1 MSNIFVRKMSLDD
14 LEKINSIG
22 LENFDDFWN
31 INTLRSEL
39 SKSDINTIYFI
50 ATNNCD
56 ILGFIGALRIIDELN
71 IMNIAVRKDLRR
83 CGVGSALLEFLINF
97 AISQKDGSITL
108 EVNEN
113 NTSAIELYKKYN
125 FKQVGLRKKY
135 YNNTDNAILMS
146 LYLKK
151 EWKTNEKKWIKL

>member
-1 MSNIFVRKMSLDD
+1 MSLDD

-83 CGVGSALLEFLINF
+83 CGIGSALLEFLINF
-97 AISQKDGSITL
+97 AD
-108 EVNEN
+108 E
-113 NTSAIELYKKYN
+113 
-125 FKQVGLRKKY
+125 
-135 YNNTDNAILMS
+135 
-146 LYLKK
+146 
-151 EWKTNEKKWIKL
+151 

>member
-1 MSNIFVRKMSLDD
+1 MSLDD

-83 CGVGSALLEFLINF
+83 CGIGSALLEFLINF

-113 NTSAIELYKKYN
+113 NTSAIELYKKYD

>member
-39 SKSDINTIYFI
+39 SKS
-50 ATNNCD
+50 
-56 ILGFIGALRIIDELN
+56 GALRIIDELN

-83 CGVGSALLEFLINF
+83 CGIGSALLEFLINF

-151 EWKTNEKKWIKL
+151 E

>member
-56 ILGFIGALRIIDELN
+56 ILGFIGALRI
-71 IMNIAVRKDLRR
+71 R
-83 CGVGSALLEFLINF
+83 CGIGSALLEFLINF

-151 EWKTNEKKWIKL
+151 E

>member
-31 INTLRSEL
+31 INVLRSEL
-39 SKSDINTIYFI
+39 SKSDNNSTYFV
-50 ATNNCD
+50 ALED
-56 ILGFIGALRIIDELN
+56 KHILGFAGTLKILSEVN

-83 CGVGSALLEFLINF
+83 CGIGSALLEFLINF

-113 NTSAIELYKKYN
+113 NTSAIALYKKYN

-151 EWKTNEKKWIKL
+151 E

>member
-71 IMNIAVRKDLRR
+71 IMNIAVRKDMRKL
-83 CGVGSALLEFLINF
+83 GIGSALLQHLINF
-97 AISQKDGSITL
+97 SKEQDASSITL

-113 NTSAIELYKKYN
+113 NVSAINLYKKYH
-125 FKQVGLRKKY
+125 FEQVGLRKKY

-146 LYLKK
+146 LYLK
-151 EWKTNEKKWIKL
+151 